1 MSLTTKI
8 IGGTSRCLLAAS
20 SQNTCQILSG
30 ARSLSDEKP
39 PKKKWMRPIQMDF
52 YYDTISPYSW
62 LAFEILQRYKPV
74 WNLHINFKPVY
85 IGALSKGAGSNFFQG
100 LTGSA
105 NKADYMFKDIER
117 SAEYFKIPLR
127 TPESPMYL
135 FGVAGSLKQQR
146 FLTAVKMHYPE
157 LLEDASRECWY
168 RCWSEDMDATKEQ
181 SLIIV
186 GSRAGLTEEQIAHVI
201 DEMGKGETKEALKR
215 TTQEALN
222 EGAFGLP
229 FMAVHH
235 TKTNVETF
243 FGSDRFE
250 IMADRLRVKWL
261 GPVPDPEAFEQKKI
275 APCPDQQEMFEELE
289 KAGAIQV
296 NIPEEAKSI
305 LQTPPVDKS

>member
-1 MSLTTKI
+1 M
-8 IGGTSRCLLAAS
+8 
-20 SQNTCQILSG
+20 
-30 ARSLSDEKP
+30 SDEKP
-39 PKKKWMRPIQMDF
+39 AKKKWMRPIHMDF

-74 WNLHINFKPVY
+74 WNLHINFKPVF
-85 IGALSKGAGSNFFQG
+85 IGALSKGAGSNFFEG

-105 NKADYMFKDIER
+105 NKSAYMFTDIER
-117 SAEYFKIPLR
+117 SAKYFKIPLR

-146 FLTAVKMHYPE
+146 FLTAVKIHYPE
-157 LLEDASRECWY
+157 ALEDASRELWY

-186 GSRAGLTEEQIAHVI
+186 GSRAGLSEDQIAHVI
-201 DEMGKGETKEALKR
+201 DEMGKDETKEALKR
-215 TTQEALN
+215 CTQEALN

-261 GPVPDPEAFEQKKI
+261 GPVPDPEAFEEQKL
-275 APCPDQQEMFEELE
+275 APCPDQQELFEELE
-289 KAGAIQV
+289 RVGAIKTE
-296 NIPEEAKSI
+296 IPEEAKTI